1 MLDHLNYLLALG
13 FCVVITLPLEALGSG
28 VYRRP
33 RRLAAALVP
42 AVLVFV
48 VWDLAAVA
56 RGQWSFDASQILDAP
71 RPGGL
76 PVEELLFFLVV
87 PTCALLTL
95 EAVRGLLGR
104 SRRRGIGAPRAAVDD
119 PGRPVRPADA

>member
-48 VWDLAAVA
+48 VWDLVAVA
-56 RGQWSFDASQILDAP
+56 RGHWSFDAAQILDAP

-104 SRRRGIGAPRAAVDD
+104 ARRRGRGEGGAALDD
-119 PGRPVRPADA
+119 RGRSARPADA